1 MSQNI
6 RILVIEDEKNI
17 QNFITSVL
25 NSQHYQV
32 ISSLTGRDGLS
43 QATSASPDLILLDL
57 GLPDMDGMEIIRK
70 IREWSDTPILVISAR
85 VQEDDKVLALD
96 SGADDYITKPFNPME
111 LVARVKSQLRRYLQL
126 GSQTVTSSTNQDIL
140 EVNGLRI
147 NTATKQV
154 FVDGKEVR
162 LTPTEFKILSLLM
175 RNKGRVFSIS
185 DIYENVWDEPGYN
198 AENTVAVHIRKIRE
212 KIEINPRDPR
222 YLKVVWGIGYKIE
235 A

>member
-43 QATSASPDLILLDL
+43 QAASASPDLILLDL

-85 VQEDDKVLALD
+85 VQEDECWRWIPVPMIILPNPSAIQNCWPGSVLHSA
-96 SGADDYITKPFNPME
+96 I
-111 LVARVKSQLRRYLQL
+111 
-126 GSQTVTSSTNQDIL
+126 
-140 EVNGLRI
+140 
-147 NTATKQV
+147 
-154 FVDGKEVR
+154 
-162 LTPTEFKILSLLM
+162 
-175 RNKGRVFSIS
+175 
-185 DIYENVWDEPGYN
+185 
-198 AENTVAVHIRKIRE
+198 
-212 KIEINPRDPR
+212 
-222 YLKVVWGIGYKIE
+222 
-235 A
+235 

>member
-43 QATSASPDLILLDL
+43 QAASASPDLILLDL

-96 SGADDYITKPFNPME
+96 SGADDYITKPFGNSE
-111 LVARVKSQLRRYLQL
+111 LLARIRTALRHVNRLKTDT
-126 GSQTVTSSTNQDIL
+126 GQTNHPYRSH
-140 EVNGLRI
+140 GLI
-147 NTATKQV
+147 IDLNY
-154 FVDGKEVR
+154 
-162 LTPTEFKILSLLM
+162 
-175 RNKGRVFSIS
+175 GRGV
-185 DIYENVWDEPGYN
+185 
-198 AENTVAVHIRKIRE
+198 
-212 KIEINPRDPR
+212 
-222 YLKVVWGIGYKIE
+222 
-235 A
+235 